1 MKQLLIP
8 LIVILGLLSACKE
21 EVQDATKGHVTDI
34 IERVTVN
41 DQYAPGN
48 VQASNNFRTDDVGID
63 AAHWVKGTAQ
73 TVRDFANDKNYVQLQ
88 NNFKAGL
95 APDLYIYISLVD
107 KKIVDEQSFNSVE
120 QIELG
125 KLVKGSG
132 ASFYEVPAHINI
144 QHIQSITIWCKRF
157 GQFMGSTNV

>member
-48 VQASNNFRTDDVGID
+48 VQASNNFRTDDIGVD
-63 AAHWVKGTAQ
+63 AAHWSK
-73 TVRDFANDKNYVQLQ
+73 
-88 NNFKAGL
+88 
-95 APDLYIYISLVD
+95 
-107 KKIVDEQSFNSVE
+107 EQPKPCVTSQMIRTMSNSKTTPK
-120 QIELG
+120 QD
-125 KLVKGSG
+125 
-132 ASFYEVPAHINI
+132 
-144 QHIQSITIWCKRF
+144 
-157 GQFMGSTNV
+157 